1 MAEKQTNVDINKAS
15 LQELTTVKGI
25 GESLGQLI
33 IENRPYL
40 ALRDLVKVPGISDNK
55 LDTLMPYL
63 TVEISPGQDVQ
74 SYQPKVAKMPSE
86 STPMT
91 TIGDTEAFV
100 FLEDRNERQDALLIL
115 FGGFILG
122 LLLLMLRRSSR

>member
-74 SYQPKVAKMPSE
+74 SYQPKAAKMPSE

>member
-91 TIGDTEAFV
+91 KIGDTEAFV

>member
-63 TVEISPGQDVQ
+63 KVEISPGKDVQ
-74 SYQPKVAKMPSE
+74 SYQPKAAKMPSE

>member
-40 ALRDLVKVPGISDNK
+40 ALRDLVKVPGISDNR

-63 TVEISPGQDVQ
+63 TIEISPGQDVQ
-74 SYQPKVAKMPSE
+74 SYQPKAAKMPSE
-86 STPMT
+86 STPIT
-91 TIGDTEAFV
+91 KIGHTEAFV